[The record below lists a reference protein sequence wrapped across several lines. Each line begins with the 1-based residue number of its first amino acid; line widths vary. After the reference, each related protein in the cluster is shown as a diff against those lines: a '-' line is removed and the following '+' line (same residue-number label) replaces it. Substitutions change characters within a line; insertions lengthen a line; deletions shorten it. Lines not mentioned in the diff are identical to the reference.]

1 MYQATIYSLKLLYFM
16 FLIPHPFDSPDWV
29 IFINAQIC
37 RITASYHREDKSAET
52 EGKFAISIAV
62 LNDS

>member
-1 MYQATIYSLKLLYFM
+1 M

-29 IFINAQIC
+29 IFINAHIC
-37 RITASYHREDKSAET
+37 RITASSHRKDKSAET
-52 EGKFAISIAV
+52 EVKFAISIAV

>member
-1 MYQATIYSLKLLYFM
+1 M